1 MSQTSQA
8 ANAVS
13 EAQRGVRYRVLIVED
28 DADIRELIRY
38 NLAQEGF
45 LVEEAVDGAQ
55 ALERVRRRVPDLMV
69 LDLMLPGMPGLQ
81 VCRQMR
87 AERETAHL
95 PILIVTAK
103 GTEVDKVLG
112 LEMGADDYVVKPFSP
127 RELVA
132 RVKALLRRAHPLSE
146 PDSGGGAYEKGRL
159 RMDFGTYQVFVDNNK
174 RELALREFELLRFF
188 VQHPMRVYTREQLLD
203 MVWGRDTFVEP
214 RTVDV
219 HVRRLRQ
226 HIERDDANPE
236 LILTV
241 RSVGYRF
248 NPEALG

>member
-1 MSQTSQA
+1 MTQA
-8 ANAVS
+8 AQ
-13 EAQRGVRYRVLIVED
+13 AQAGPRSKVLIVED
-28 DADIRELIRY
+28 EADIRELIRF
-38 NLAQEGF
+38 NLEHEGF
-45 LVEEAVDGAQ
+45 AVEEAETGAE
-55 ALERVRRRVPDLMV
+55 ALERIKRRMPDLLL
-69 LDLMLPGMPGLQ
+69 LDLMLPGMPGLE
-81 VCRQMR
+81 VCRVLR
-87 AERETAHL
+87 GSNDTATL

-132 RVKALLRRAHPLSE
+132 RVRAVLRRAHPESAGRTAG
-146 PDSGGGAYEKGRL
+146 SWEKGRL
-159 RMDFGTYQVFVDNNK
+159 RMDFDTYQVFVEGK
-174 RELALREFELLRFF
+174 RHELALREFELLRFF
-188 VQHPMRVYTREQLLD
+188 VEHPMRVYTREQLLD

-226 HIERDDANPE
+226 HIEKDDANPE